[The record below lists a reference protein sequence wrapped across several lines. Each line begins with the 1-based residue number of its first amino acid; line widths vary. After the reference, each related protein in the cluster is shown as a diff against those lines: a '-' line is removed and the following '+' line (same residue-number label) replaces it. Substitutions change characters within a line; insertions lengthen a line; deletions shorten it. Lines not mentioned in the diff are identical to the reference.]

1 MERLQ
6 ADDGAGGGPSQEAL
20 LLERAR
26 RGQVEA
32 LGELYERYVDRLYR
46 HAYYFTRDRQQAEE
60 LTHQAFLR
68 AWEEMGSGRWR
79 RRRLLPRLLGLVHE
93 LAAAHLGQRG
103 QGEAPVPGAGRRQDV
118 LLALL
123 GLPAPQRL
131 VLTLRFVD
139 GLGYQEIAA
148 ALGQTKEA
156 VLLLQYRALS
166 RLRRLLA

>member
-1 MERLQ
+1 VERLQ

>member
-1 MERLQ
+1 MERGQATEPETRDAAGDLCLLQ
-6 ADDGAGGGPSQEAL
+6 RCQ
-20 LLERAR
+20 
-26 RGQVEA
+26 RGEVEA
-32 LGELYERYVDRLYR
+32 FGEVYERYVDRLYR